1 MPKKIMKVNVKEFQ
15 RKLAEEV
22 IGPDSLIEA
31 EVNAEESVYLKVP
44 VNLEADDP
52 LIQMTSDAQERMQ
65 EAIQDDD
72 QSALV
77 DAQRDLALAILSFDP
92 NGRPADDALGIWID
106 AENSVGD
113 LITLWQSMTATV
125 QDALGKFRYKG

>member
-1 MPKKIMKVNVKEFQ
+1 MLDHRHVGQLV
-15 RKLAEEV
+15 A
-22 IGPDSLIEA
+22 DSLQQA
-31 EVNAEESVYLKVP
+31 HADVLVRDLAAP
-44 VNLEADDP
+44 V
-52 LIQMTSDAQERMQ
+52 
-65 EAIQDDD
+65 
-72 QSALV
+72 
-77 DAQRDLALAILSFDP
+77 AQRDLALAILSFDP